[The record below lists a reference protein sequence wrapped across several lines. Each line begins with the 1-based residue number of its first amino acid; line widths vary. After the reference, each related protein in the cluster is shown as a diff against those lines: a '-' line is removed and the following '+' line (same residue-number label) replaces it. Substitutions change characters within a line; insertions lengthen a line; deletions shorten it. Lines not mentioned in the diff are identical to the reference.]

1 MENYRTAEKGGRYRQ
16 GATAYGNS
24 VRCVKE
30 K

>member
-1 MENYRTAEKGGRYRQ
+1 VTSDWGRYRQ